1 MGSTGLLRLNIGV
14 TLPLPLAIFS
24 SLDEG
29 VVPAA
34 SFAAAA
40 RPKDGVRIPPL
51 RGREVDGVWFPD
63 GVTGRDPG
71 ATGKGIIKP
80 SVSFLTGEGLYLSEG
95 AVLTG
100 NGIIADGRDKVRDA
114 LFGDGETRRVDDFSG
129 LGSAGRSA
137 KGMTEM
143 DESASRGVTPVI
155 FDLVAGG
162 TGVGSPEA
170 GEECICNVPSL
181 IN

>member
-1 MGSTGLLRLNIGV
+1 MRSTGLLRLNIGV
-14 TLPLPLAIFS
+14 TLLLPLAIFS
-24 SLDEG
+24 SPDEG

-34 SFAAAA
+34 AFAAAA

-63 GVTGRDPG
+63 GVTGWDPG

-80 SVSFLTGEGLYLSEG
+80 SVSFLTGEELCLSERV
-95 AVLTG
+95 VLTG
-100 NGIIADGRDKVRDA
+100 NGIADGRDKVREA

-137 KGMTEM
+137 KGMAEM
-143 DESASRGVTPVI
+143 DESASRGITLVI

-162 TGVGSPEA
+162 AGVRSPEA
-170 GEECICNVPSL
+170 GEECTCNVPSL